1 MPADRW
7 QGDVWPTGRP
17 APRPGRVA
25 KVVTAAVLGLVVVL
39 IGVRVAA
46 GVWTSHL
53 WFQSLGYESVW
64 RTRNLTQLGLFAAGF
79 VIVAG
84 LVGFSLR
91 HAYRTRP
98 FRIPLDDD
106 DMAMERYRSALAPMR
121 KALWIVTPLV
131 FGVFGG
137 ATAAGQWRTA
147 LLWWNRSSF
156 GQRDP
161 HLHHDIG
168 YYVFVV
174 PWLRFLLSFATMAL
188 VLSLL
193 AALVAHYLYGGISL
207 RANRHPETGAASPGT
222 TAACTVH
229 LVTLAV
235 VLLLVRAGSYWLSRD
250 EATSASM
257 PSIVGITSS
266 AQHTLLPAR
275 AVLALAAVCCALMFV
290 STVVTGSWRVPII
303 GAVMLTVL
311 AVVIGQ
317 VYPAFVAHRED
328 SSAAKEA
335 SYVRQAM
342 TATAEAYGFSGM
354 QRSTYPT
361 GNAGLGTR
369 EQVTRATQDV
379 GVADPEVA
387 QPTLVQ
393 QLDAQR
399 PQVLPNDLD
408 ADRYVVDGRSRD
420 VISGVNRVEA
430 ADVPANRDNWI
441 GRHLVYT
448 HGYGMVVADASRTAS
463 DGAVDFLEK
472 GDGSRGALGH
482 YERRIYFGPGMQGY
496 AIAGST
502 AMAEHDTADSS
513 RTTRYTGGGGVS
525 LDSTLT
531 RMAYALR
538 DGDRDIWLSPSVTKG
553 SRMIDGRDPAER
565 VRAAAPWLTTDS
577 SVYAS
582 IVDGRVVWIVDG
594 YTTTS
599 AYPGAAKSWLGSGS
613 LQTSG
618 ARAAQGVQGREVN
631 YVRNAVKATVD
642 AYTGTVTLYAWD
654 ETDPI
659 LRTWRKAFPDTVKP
673 KSELSAS
680 LRAHLRYPRDLFS
693 AQRAVLGQYHERD
706 VAAFLDGSTTWHT
719 PTTPV
724 TPDVPTEERPAFYG
738 TLEMPGR
745 RGAASTLTSPLLNSG
760 QGMAAYLGVDS
771 DATASTYGTLRLL
784 EVPRGASL
792 PGPNGF
798 DRRIEASSRKK
809 AGGDQTLSS
818 FLAQR
823 RPSGGYRERGAVK
836 AVPAGGGYLYVEPVY
851 DEGGSLPSARQS
863 AVILG
868 YGERVAWGDTFETAL
883 ADLFAADQPGVSGA
897 SGDKAALQEALSE
910 AKAAQKAADD
920 AVAAKDW
927 DAYRA
932 AQKKLGEALDDAT
945 KASGATASPTPTS
958 TPSSSTPTATASP
971 SSASPSASSTAAVSG
986 Q

>member
-7 QGDVWPTGRP
+7 QGDIWPTDRP

-25 KVVTAAVLGLVVVL
+25 KVVTAVVLGLVVLL
-39 IGVRVAA
+39 IAVRVAA
-46 GVWTSHL
+46 GVYTSHL
-53 WFQSLGYESVW
+53 WYRSLGYESVW

-79 VIVAG
+79 VVVAG

-98 FRIPLDDD
+98 FRVPLDDD
-106 DMAMERYRSALAPMR
+106 DMAMERYRSALAPVR
-121 KALWIVTPLV
+121 KALWIITPLV

-147 LLWWNRSSF
+147 LLWWNRTSF

-174 PWLRFLLSFATMAL
+174 PWLRFLISFTTMAL

-193 AALVAHYLYGGISL
+193 AAVVAHYLYGGISL
-207 RANRHPETGAASPGT
+207 RANRDPETGAASPGT
-222 TAACTVH
+222 TASCTVH
-229 LVTLAV
+229 LVTLVV

-275 AVLALAAVCCALMFV
+275 AGLALAAVCCALMFV

-328 SSAAKEA
+328 ASGAEEA
-335 SYVRQAM
+335 PYVRQAM
-342 TATAEAYGFSGM
+342 TATAEAYGFSRM
-354 QRSTYPT
+354 QRATYPAE
-361 GNAGLGTR
+361 NATLGTR

-393 QLDAQR
+393 QLRAKQ
-399 PQVLPNDLD
+399 PQVLPNDLE

-420 VISGVNRVEA
+420 VVSGVKRVEA
-430 ADVPANRDNWI
+430 ADLPANRRNWI
-441 GRHLVYT
+441 GRHLIYT
-448 HGYGMVVADASRTAS
+448 HGYGMVVADAARTAT

-472 GDGSRGALGH
+472 GDGSRGALGD
-482 YERRIYFGPGMQGY
+482 YERRVYFGPGMESY
-496 AIAGST
+496 AIAGAT
-502 AMAEHDTADSS
+502 AMAEHDTADTS
-513 RTTRYTGGGGVS
+513 RTTRYDGDGGVS

-553 SRMIDGRDPAER
+553 ARMIDGRDPAER

-613 LQTSG
+613 PG
-618 ARAAQGVQGREVN
+618 VRARAAQGGHEVN

-642 AYTGTVTLYAWD
+642 AYTGAVTLYAWD
-654 ETDPI
+654 EADPI
-659 LRTWRKAFPDTVKP
+659 LRTWRKAFPGTVKP
-673 KSELSAS
+673 KSAINAS

-706 VAAFLDGSTTWHT
+706 VTAFLNGSTTWHA
-719 PTTPV
+719 PTTPL
-724 TPDVPTEERPAFYG
+724 TPDLPTEERPASYG

-745 RGAASTLTSPLLNSG
+745 RGTASTLTSPMLNTG

-771 DATASTYGTLRLL
+771 DATSSTYGTLRLL
-784 EVPRGASL
+784 EVPRGTNL

-798 DRRIEASSRKK
+798 DRTIEASSRKK
-809 AGGDQTLSS
+809 AGGEQTLSS
-818 FLAQR
+818 FLEQR

-863 AVILG
+863 AVIVG
-868 YGERVAWGDTFETAL
+868 YGDRVAWGDTFETAL

-897 SGDKAALQEALSE
+897 GGDKAALQQALNS

-920 AVAAKDW
+920 AVQKKDW

-932 AQKKLGEALDDAT
+932 AQKKLGEALDAAA
-945 KASGATASPTPTS
+945 KASGA
-958 TPSSSTPTATASP
+958 AT
-971 SSASPSASSTAAVSG
+971 SASPSPSPSAAPSSTPSAASSAAPSSSSSASSDG
-986 Q
+986 